1 VLPNSARTPSGR
13 PSPDVPSTSPG
24 RSLAEQYGRP
34 LPRGP
39 LEPFQGIISSG
50 AFIYSCP
57 YHTCTHASKRNSANA
72 PAGNLWQ
79 DAGAGSC
86 RCETVRSHSGSHVR
100 LSRMQSVSL
109 LSDFMRSSCT
119 AQLLHSA
126 APAQRSSCS
135 AQLLHSGAYPL
146 SAPACV
152 VAQGLLRG
160 RAHREITAHHGR
172 DPPLPH
178 PTLPAPLSH
187 EGSCTGLA
195 RVGEGVAGGPHC
207 LLAHFA
213 NFLCTTRPAA
223 PAVSSAIP
231 WSSTEPV
238 CVARC
243 RCVRMP
249 RCCDLCG
256 CLF

>member
-1 VLPNSARTPSGR
+1 MFWTSPTRSDVWSRKNRAPTRPTRPSPAAISASISPAASRTCPSAPDCATGCGTTRAATAAGVRAAEQSRTPSGR
-13 PSPDVPSTSPG
+13 LDVPSTSPG

-135 AQLLHSGAYPL
+135 AQLLHSAALGQRCISSQRPRA
-146 SAPACV
+146 S
-152 VAQGLLRG
+152 LR
-160 RAHREITAHHGR
+160 R
-172 DPPLPH
+172 
-178 PTLPAPLSH
+178 
-187 EGSCTGLA
+187 
-195 RVGEGVAGGPHC
+195 
-207 LLAHFA
+207 
-213 NFLCTTRPAA
+213 
-223 PAVSSAIP
+223 
-231 WSSTEPV
+231 
-238 CVARC
+238 
-243 RCVRMP
+243 
-249 RCCDLCG
+249 G
-256 CLF
+256 C